1 MLEVAERLLCTIG
14 HDVMEALFWTATEPK
29 KPKYLVIPHLFF
41 SIVYVSMFQ
50 NKTLKTLPWD
60 LSHLGKFTN
69 KPTKQL

>member
-41 SIVYVSMFQ
+41 SIVYVCKITISFI
-50 NKTLKTLPWD
+50 
-60 LSHLGKFTN
+60 
-69 KPTKQL
+69 